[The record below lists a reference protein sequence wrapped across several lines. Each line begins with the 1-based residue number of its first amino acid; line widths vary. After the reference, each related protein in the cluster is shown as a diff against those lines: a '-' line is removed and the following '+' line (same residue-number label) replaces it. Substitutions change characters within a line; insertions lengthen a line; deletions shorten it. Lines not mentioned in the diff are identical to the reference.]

1 MNHYKIVQNPHELE
15 AFIDFL
21 PECNKNE
28 QFYVSLL
35 ARSKYLADRSSI
47 KSDKQALKRFTS
59 TKSMLY
65 TKIKQLETGFGN
77 YFLDGKAIPQE
88 ALALYIMPNPR
99 DLQLAGKNLLISLA
113 NLITKEY
120 NGWNPHKEAMNEIQK
135 TSSNRRFIDFD
146 YDTDATEEEFGQH
159 HLSDVW
165 PETKFLIN
173 HDALKI
179 VKTRGGFHVLVEVDK
194 VDPKYKKVWYQS
206 LSKGADVRGDC
217 LLPVPGCV
225 QGPLDFMPYM
235 MEINTLDISK
245 GIRNLI

>member
-1 MNHYKIVQNPHELE
+1 MNHYKIVQNREELE
-15 AFIDFL
+15 SFIELL
-21 PECNKNE
+21 PECKKNE
-28 QFYVSLL
+28 QYYVTLL

-65 TKIKQLETGFGN
+65 TKIKQLETNFGN
-77 YFLDGKAIPQE
+77 YFLDGQPIPQE

-99 DLQLAGKNLLISLA
+99 DLQLAGKNLLKSLA
-113 NLITKEY
+113 DLITKDY

-146 YDTDATEEEFGQH
+146 YDTDMTTEEFGQH
-159 HLSDVW
+159 YLSDVW

-173 HDALKI
+173 LDALKI
-179 VKTRGGFHVLVEVDK
+179 VKTRGGFHVLVQVDK
-194 VDPKYKKVWYQS
+194 VDQKYKKVWYQS

-235 MEINTLDISK
+235 MEI
-245 GIRNLI
+245 